1 MSDLAEIQTA
11 IIEWFKGKSS
21 GGKTKY
27 YVKDIVKAMVEQG
40 FVKKDVQKGITECIK
55 AETLMYWSSGS
66 STMLVLPEN
75 FPKSVT

>member
-1 MSDLAEIQTA
+1 MAYDEEQKA
-11 IIEWFKGKSS
+11 ILEWFQMKSS

-27 YVKDIVKAMVEQG
+27 YVKDVVKALREKD
-40 FVKKDVQKGITECIK
+40 FEKKDIQKGITECIK

-66 STMLVLPEN
+66 STMLVLPEH

>member
-1 MSDLAEIQTA
+1 MSDLAEIQAA
-11 IIEWFKGKSS
+11 IIEWFKSKASS
-21 GGKTKY
+21 GKTKY
-27 YVKDIVKAMVEQG
+27 YLKDVVKAMTEKG
-40 FVKKDVQKGITECIK
+40 YAKRDIQKAVTECIK